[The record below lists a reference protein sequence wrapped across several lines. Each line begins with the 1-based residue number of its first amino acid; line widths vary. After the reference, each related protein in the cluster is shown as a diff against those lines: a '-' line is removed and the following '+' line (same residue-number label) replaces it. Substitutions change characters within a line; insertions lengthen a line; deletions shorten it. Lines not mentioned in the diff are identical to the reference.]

1 MMVGKVVT
9 YNPNYAVG
17 AERQRLKRLME
28 NAIKTMYM
36 QMENEDSSNM
46 LSSQKNQNPTGEFSR

>member
-1 MMVGKVVT
+1 
-9 YNPNYAVG
+9 VG

-46 LSSQKNQNPTGEFSR
+46 LNPQQNQNPTGEFSQ

>member
-1 MMVGKVVT
+1 
-9 YNPNYAVG
+9 VG

-46 LSSQKNQNPTGEFSR
+46 LTPQQNQNPTGEFSR

>member
-1 MMVGKVVT
+1 MVGKVVT
-9 YNPNYAVG
+9 FNPNFAIG

-28 NAIKTMYM
+28 SAIKTIYM

-46 LSSQKNQNPTGEFSR
+46 LTPQQNQNPTGAFSQ